1 MTSASLIDC
10 RAALILGGAR
20 SGKSRYAQ
28 KLAEETGLSRV
39 FIATAEA
46 LDDEMAER
54 IGRHRAE
61 RGPGWLTREAPLAL
75 AEALSQEARPGRIVV
90 ADCLTLWLSNLMHA
104 GRAVET
110 EIADLT
116 AEIERLTGPALFVSN
131 EVGLGIAPPT
141 PLGREFRDA
150 QGRLN
155 QAVAAVCGAVVA
167 LTAGQPRLVKPAP
180 RPALRLI

>member
-1 MTSASLIDC
+1 MTFAPYIDC

-28 KLAEETGLSRV
+28 TLAEEAPARV
-39 FIATAEA
+39 LIATAEA

-54 IGRHRAE
+54 IRRHRAE
-61 RGPGWLTREAPLAL
+61 RAPGWRTREEPLAL
-75 AEALSQEARPGRIVV
+75 TQALREEAQAGRIVV
-90 ADCLTLWLSNLMHA
+90 VDCLTLWLSNLMLA
-104 GRAVET
+104 GRPVEH

-116 AEIERLTGPALFVSN
+116 AEIGRLSGPALFVSN
-131 EVGLGIAPPT
+131 EVGLGIAPAT
-141 PLGREFRDA
+141 PLGREFRDW

-167 LTAGQPRLVKPAP
+167 LTAGEPRLVKPAP